1 MNLKRTPPIYTL
13 SHSQRGVALITIL
26 VMVAIATIL
35 AATIAKRQKHTAEN
49 TAYLIRQNQ
58 ALLYAKSAEA
68 FASEL
73 LVQDSD
79 SSGGADYL
87 QETWAQPMPPF
98 PVEDGMVS
106 GRLEDESGK
115 FNLNDLVGAD
125 GTTVN
130 DDAKKLF
137 EQLLRRVGLPVEL
150 SQSTIDW
157 IDSDDLTVGSMGAES
172 NYYQGLSPGYT
183 SANAPFNAIED
194 LKQVRGFEGGN
205 YDLIAPYLS
214 ALPATTVKININ
226 TAPSLL
232 LASLDEKLDFN
243 TVATVLQEKQKKME
257 HFANV
262 GELLA
267 VQPFDSMS
275 DEGKNLANKMLDV
288 KSDYFKIQ
296 VEVILSNRKRQLS
309 SHVFRKDKQ
318 VTIYA
323 RSMAPFIFQP

>member
-1 MNLKRTPPIYTL
+1 MKLKRTPTTYIL
-13 SHSQRGVALITIL
+13 GHSQRGVALITIL

-49 TAYLIRQNQ
+49 TAYLVRQNQ

-73 LVQDSD
+73 LVQDSN

-130 DDAKKLF
+130 EDAKKFF
-137 EQLLRRVGLPVEL
+137 ELLLKRVGLAPEL

-157 IDSDDLTVGSMGAES
+157 IDRDDLTIGAMGAES
-172 NYYQGLSPGYT
+172 NYYQGLSPAYA

-194 LKQVRGFEGGN
+194 LKQVRGFEGQN
-205 YDLIAPYLS
+205 YDLIAPYIS

-226 TAPSLL
+226 TAP
-232 LASLDEKLDFN
+232 
-243 TVATVLQEKQKKME
+243 
-257 HFANV
+257 
-262 GELLA
+262 
-267 VQPFDSMS
+267 P
-275 DEGKNLANKMLDV
+275 
-288 KSDYFKIQ
+288 
-296 VEVILSNRKRQLS
+296 
-309 SHVFRKDKQ
+309 
-318 VTIYA
+318 
-323 RSMAPFIFQP
+323 

>member
-1 MNLKRTPPIYTL
+1 MKLKRTPTTYIL
-13 SHSQRGVALITIL
+13 GHSQRGVALITIL

-35 AATIAKRQKHTAEN
+35 AATIAKSQKHTAEN
-49 TAYLIRQNQ
+49 TAYLVRQNQ

-73 LVQDSD
+73 LVQDNN

-115 FNLNDLVGAD
+115 FNLNDLVSAD

-130 DDAKKLF
+130 EDAKKFF
-137 EQLLRRVGLPVEL
+137 ELLLKRVGLAPEL

-157 IDSDDLTVGSMGAES
+157 IDRDDLTIGAMGAES
-172 NYYQGLSPGYT
+172 NYYQGLSPAYA
-183 SANAPFNAIED
+183 SANSPFNAIED
-194 LKQVRGFEGGN
+194 LKQVRGFEGQN
-205 YDLIAPYLS
+205 YDLIAPYIS

-226 TAPSLL
+226 TVPPLL
-232 LASLDEKLDFN
+232 LASLDDKLEVN
-243 TVATVLQEKQKKME
+243 TVAMVLQDKQKKME

-262 GELLA
+262 SELLA
-267 VQPFDSMS
+267 VQPFDSIS
-275 DEGKNLANKMLDV
+275 DESKNLANKMLDV

-296 VEVILSNRKRQLS
+296 VEVILSNRKRQLT
-309 SHVFRKDKQ
+309 SHVYRKDKQ

>member
-1 MNLKRTPPIYTL
+1 MKLKRTPTTYIL
-13 SHSQRGVALITIL
+13 GHSQRGVALITIL

-49 TAYLIRQNQ
+49 TAYLVRQNQ

-73 LVQDSD
+73 LVQDSN
-79 SSGGADYL
+79 SGGGADYL

-125 GTTVN
+125 GTRVN
-130 DDAKKLF
+130 EDAKKFF
-137 EQLLRRVGLPVEL
+137 ELLLKRVGLAPEL

-157 IDSDDLTVGSMGAES
+157 IDSDDLTVGPMGAES
-172 NYYQGLSPGYT
+172 NYYQGLSPGYA

-194 LKQVRGFEGGN
+194 LKQVRGFEGQN
-205 YDLIAPYLS
+205 YDLIAPYIS
-214 ALPATTVKININ
+214 ALPETTTKININ
-226 TAPSLL
+226 IAPPLL
-232 LASLDEKLDFN
+232 LASLDDKLDVN
-243 TVATVLQEKQKKME
+243 TVAMVLQDKQKKME

-262 GELLA
+262 SELLA
-267 VQPFDSMS
+267 VQPFDSIS

-296 VEVILSNRKRQLS
+296 VEVILNNRKRQLTS
-309 SHVFRKDKQ
+309 RVYRKDKQ
-318 VTIYA
+318 VTLYA